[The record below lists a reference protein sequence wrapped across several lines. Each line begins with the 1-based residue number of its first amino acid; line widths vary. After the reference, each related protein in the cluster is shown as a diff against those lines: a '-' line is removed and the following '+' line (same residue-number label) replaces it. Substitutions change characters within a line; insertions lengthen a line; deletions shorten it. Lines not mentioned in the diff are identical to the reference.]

1 MVCHVMK
8 DKNGKYFLFHKI
20 KSTDV
25 RYEQKITARMHSLR
39 NLSCTI
45 DNWIKSFNQK
55 HSCTYVFKIYLF
67 IGNSLLDRIAIEEIP
82 RKNAGA

>member
-20 KSTDV
+20 KSTDI

-55 HSCTYVFKIYLF
+55 HSIHYNF
-67 IGNSLLDRIAIEEIP
+67 GNSLLDRIAIEEIS
-82 RKNAGA
+82 RENAGA

>member
-1 MVCHVMK
+1 
-8 DKNGKYFLFHKI
+8 
-20 KSTDV
+20 
-25 RYEQKITARMHSLR
+25 MHSLR

-55 HSCTYVFKIYLF
+55 HSCICVLNMVISWCTYVFKIYLI

-82 RKNAGA
+82 REKEGA

>member
-55 HSCTYVFKIYLF
+55 HSCICVLNMVI
-67 IGNSLLDRIAIEEIP
+67 S
-82 RKNAGA
+82 